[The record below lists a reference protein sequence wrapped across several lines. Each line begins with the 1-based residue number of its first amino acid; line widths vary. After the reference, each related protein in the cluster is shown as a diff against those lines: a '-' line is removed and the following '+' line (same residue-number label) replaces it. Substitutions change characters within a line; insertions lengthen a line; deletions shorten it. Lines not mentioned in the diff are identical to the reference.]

1 MPKFDDYWFDEY
13 GGRPPHEDGH
23 HGEPHDYPYDDYPHD
38 HHPHPHPPFD
48 GRRHRPVDMG
58 KVDTTKMHD
67 RYDMFVPHHMPP
79 WGFKFPKLEKAF
91 VPGSTPQE
99 QVAYLLN
106 RVDTMIDYFN
116 HYDDKV
122 WGAYNAVVHSALGN
136 EAYYREITREEGYLA
151 DGSTPYTVIHIPYLD
166 RADRPIF
173 LELGLAYNNTTNN
186 GVKEN
191 VFEASQNRLADKLI
205 PAFNIA
211 DGWEGKAMLKG
222 APIQST
228 YTEGKFTLAVTDN
241 GFLKIYP
248 NTVSYDQLNRDRIR
262 NAMGVQGV
270 LINNGAKTPEQYATN
285 GGELLARVGIG
296 MNYETKERLIVIVN
310 GNPTPPNDAS
320 VTGATADMFA
330 DIFARYNCTVAVET
344 ANNGSAVGMD
354 KGQMIYM
361 PDTATTGVIPTVPS
375 INCYWYITKRRHYHN
390 QYVKDVADLIQ
401 KVGQNKWRCEIALQ
415 SCDFLKGRV
424 NDLQRDLDAEVQ
436 ARQDADEQL
445 QNNIDAE
452 AEARRL
458 ADEQLQDNIDA
469 EAETR
474 RLADVQ
480 LQDNIDAE
488 TNARVAGDNALDE
501 RITNEVSILNTRID
515 TVVEDFNNAIA
526 TERQARIDGDTAL
539 GTRIDNEVATINA
552 RIDTEVA
559 TLNALID
566 AEEQARIAGDTA
578 LQNSLTQLR
587 EDYTAFLATY
597 ASDLAETRRIT
608 TALRNDITTIQG
620 QIAELQS
627 NMSAVNA
634 SITAILATINSVEQ
648 SFENIKTA
656 FTGIQNE
663 WHDYKEDIDVEIA
676 QLTQDIGDLN
686 SQTHDTVADMKSDTN
701 LKTGMYVRTGGY
713 YAVNDGGGALYR
725 INNTVPNSYYESLQ
739 NGLYAQLV
747 NDSVVSV
754 KQFGATGD
762 GVTDDTAKI
771 QAAVDN
777 AKNIFF
783 PAGEYIITNCVFVGS
798 DTTLWGTGKES
809 KIINTVVT
817 GYTKNCIMTGVF
829 DVGTGDT
836 SYLNIQTYVGTVA
849 SDRHGL
855 TMSDTSDFSVGDLI
869 YICKDETYTTKNPP
883 NSWVAKVTDV
893 MANTSI
899 TIDSYIDND
908 ELIDVNCL
916 VRNLKHL
923 SESRYYNNNIKHS
936 AYISENVCIHDLSII
951 QREDSGSGMYTLS
964 IGTYRGYFY
973 NLWTKGNTAIGSNFS
988 VYCVYESI
996 HSMFDGSFAD
1006 IPEVNQYAVIRNC
1019 DGYRYGSRLITLGIS
1034 LLQGYKCLIEGCHFD
1049 FGNDGRVGVLSHIKP
1064 TIRNN
1069 TFLNLYT
1076 TSGIMH
1082 LSNFGQSIFKN
1093 NVVSSKVGSNYLAI
1107 AGSGNVIT
1115 GNYLDNPNCPRW
1127 YNFATL
1133 DLSTNKIKDNETTNQ
1148 TLSDTYFNLLP
1159 QSGIATNVDNVT
1171 MNTRNVAVGNTYDVF
1186 SNVVGVDHVGYPAI
1200 WKFRF
1205 AISAKTNFNLIVTL
1219 TSGTTRT
1226 IAITD
1231 TDLIEMIFARNT
1243 NYWLLIKDGS
1253 VAQRFTQNEAVD
1265 VSKISVEN
1273 TSDAEFAV
1281 VYSQIET
1288 VKV

>member
-13 GGRPPHEDGH
+13 DGRPPHEGEH
-23 HGEPHDYPYDDYPHD
+23 HGGPHDHPYHDYPHD
-38 HHPHPHPPFD
+38 HYPHPPFD

-67 RYDMFVPHHMPP
+67 RYDMFVPYHMPP

-151 DGSTPYTVIHIPYLD
+151 DGSTSYTVIHIPYLD

-222 APIQST
+222 APIQSAYNNT
-228 YTEGKFTLAVTDN
+228 SLRSDTITEGKFTLAVTEN

-248 NTVSYDQLNRDRIR
+248 NSVSYDQLNRDRIR

-270 LINNGAKTPEQYATN
+270 LINNGAKTPEQYAAN

-320 VTGATADMFA
+320 VTGATADMLA

-344 ANNGSAVGMD
+344 ANNGSAVAMD

-375 INCYWYITKRRHYHN
+375 LNCYWYITKRRHYHN

-436 ARQDADEQL
+436 ARIDADEQL
-445 QNNIDAE
+445 QANIDAE
-452 AEARRL
+452 EQARIA

-469 EAETR
+469 EAEAR
-474 RLADVQ
+474 RLADIQ

-515 TVVEDFNNAIA
+515 TVVNELNTAIA
-526 TERQARIDGDTAL
+526 TERQARIDGDNDL
-539 GTRIDNEVATINA
+539 SA

-559 TLNALID
+559 TLNALIE

-587 EDYTAFLATY
+587 EDYTAFLTTY
-597 ASDLAETRRIT
+597 ANDLAETRRLT
-608 TALRNDITTIQG
+608 TALRSDITTIQG

-634 SITAILATINSVEQ
+634 SITAILATINSIEQ

-663 WHDYKEDIDVEIA
+663 WHDYKDTIDAEIA
-676 QLTQDIGDLN
+676 QLEQIIAESGMLIVHLTEDGNTFSTDTSCATIIEAIQDNRPVICVDSNYNVYQLDGYTAFSELGSSVRFGGVVGTGPSTMAIRKIVISQNDEVIVRDTDLN
-686 SQTHDTVADMKSDTN
+686 QGSDCQCTLTESVDYYFDPVNGDDTN
-701 LKTGMYVRTGGY
+701 DGSLSAPFKTINHFNEIAKRNTNKGAYALHLQPGDYNETVELSGIDSTIYITVLGNSTSFANFTNGVVIDNCSHVIFPTGG
-713 YAVNDGGGALYR
+713 VN
-725 INNTVPNSYYESLQ
+725 
-739 NGLYAQLV
+739 
-747 NDSVVSV
+747 
-754 KQFGATGD
+754 
-762 GVTDDTAKI
+762 
-771 QAAVDN
+771 
-777 AKNIFF
+777 
-783 PAGEYIITNCVFVGS
+783 FVGS
-798 DTTLWGTGKES
+798 EIATSQLVIHNSHVDFES
-809 KIINTVVT
+809 SDLLCTAPYHIELYNA
-817 GYTKNCIMTGVF
+817 GLM
-829 DVGTGDT
+829 
-836 SYLNIQTYVGTVA
+836 
-849 SDRHGL
+849 SDRLYQFGVSGITLH
-855 TMSDTSDFSVGDLI
+855 SYHSDFWTQS
-869 YICKDETYTTKNPP
+869 YERETEP
-883 NSWVAKVTDV
+883 
-893 MANTSI
+893 
-899 TIDSYIDND
+899 
-908 ELIDVNCL
+908 
-916 VRNLKHL
+916 
-923 SESRYYNNNIKHS
+923 
-936 AYISENVCIHDLSII
+936 
-951 QREDSGSGMYTLS
+951 
-964 IGTYRGYFY
+964 
-973 NLWTKGNTAIGSNFS
+973 
-988 VYCVYESI
+988 
-996 HSMFDGSFAD
+996 
-1006 IPEVNQYAVIRNC
+1006 
-1019 DGYRYGSRLITLGIS
+1019 
-1034 LLQGYKCLIEGCHFD
+1034 
-1049 FGNDGRVGVLSHIKP
+1049 
-1064 TIRNN
+1064 
-1069 TFLNLYT
+1069 T
-1076 TSGIMH
+1076 TSTSFTIELEKWSNCYIGNNDQ
-1082 LSNFGQSIFKN
+1082 LSADYIKLGYCDA
-1093 NVVSSKVGSNYLAI
+1093 SSQLIPPS
-1107 AGSGNVIT
+1107 
-1115 GNYLDNPNCPRW
+1115 
-1127 YNFATL
+1127 
-1133 DLSTNKIKDNETTNQ
+1133 LS
-1148 TLSDTYFNLLP
+1148 
-1159 QSGIATNVDNVT
+1159 
-1171 MNTRNVAVGNTYDVF
+1171 
-1186 SNVVGVDHVGYPAI
+1186 
-1200 WKFRF
+1200 
-1205 AISAKTNFNLIVTL
+1205 
-1219 TSGTTRT
+1219 
-1226 IAITD
+1226 
-1231 TDLIEMIFARNT
+1231 
-1243 NYWLLIKDGS
+1243 
-1253 VAQRFTQNEAVD
+1253 
-1265 VSKISVEN
+1265 
-1273 TSDAEFAV
+1273 
-1281 VYSQIET
+1281 
-1288 VKV
+1288 

>member
-1 MPKFDDYWFDEY
+1 MPKFDDYWFDDY
-13 GGRPPHEDGH
+13 DGRPPHEGEH
-23 HGEPHDYPYDDYPHD
+23 HGEPHDHPYDDYPY
-38 HHPHPHPPFD
+38 HHHPHPPFD

-58 KVDTTKMHD
+58 KVDTTKMHN
-67 RYDMFVPHHMPP
+67 RYDMFVPYHMPP

-166 RADRPIF
+166 RAERPIF

-191 VFEASQNRLADKLI
+191 VFEASQNRVADKLI

-320 VTGATADMFA
+320 VTGATADMLA

-344 ANNGSAVGMD
+344 ANNGSAVAMD

-436 ARQDADEQL
+436 TRKDANEQL
-445 QNNIDAE
+445 QN
-452 AEARRL
+452 
-458 ADEQLQDNIDA
+458 NIDA

-474 RLADVQ
+474 RLADAQ

-501 RITNEVSILNTRID
+501 RITNEVSIINTRID
-515 TVVEDFNNAIA
+515 TVVGDFNNAIA

-539 GTRIDNEVATINA
+539 GTRIDNEVVTINA

-578 LQNSLTQLR
+578 LENSLTQLR
-587 EDYTAFLATY
+587 EDYTAFLTTY
-597 ASDLAETRRIT
+597 ANDLAETRRIT
-608 TALRNDITTIQG
+608 TALRSDITTIQG

-627 NMSAVNA
+627 NLSAVNT
-634 SITAILATINSVEQ
+634 SITAILATINTIEQ

-656 FTGIQNE
+656 FTEMQE
-663 WHDYKEDIDVEIA
+663 DWHDYKDSVDVEIA
-676 QLTQDIGDLN
+676 QLKQEWADFKTQITNSIQTLLSNYVLKSGDTMTGPLVVDSGSTGSTHIDGNSVTFKRGTNDVTISKNNNDRVISFNDPTIVRNVSNPVSDDDAVNYRLIKSYIRNDTVTFYIDPNNGSDNNDGLTNSTPFKTLAKAVSTAPRCIYSGSVHIYLAEGEYDEVLNLN
-686 SQTHDTVADMKSDTN
+686 SLGNVTLYLAGDVTFNGIYIFNCA
-701 LKTGMYVRTGGY
+701 VRVTSTY
-713 YAVNDGGGALYR
+713 NIV
-725 INNTVPNSYYESLQ
+725 I
-739 NGLYAQLV
+739 
-747 NDSVVSV
+747 NDSSHNDEIISSKFICNKLRITNHAASMHMLAITNSSVVVEESFYADSEYSPFSPFICERSFV
-754 KQFGATGD
+754 YFKNIGTTDLENRIGIRVGATGHLYV
-762 GVTDDTAKI
+762 GSGA
-771 QAAVDN
+771 DN
-777 AKNIFF
+777 LDVHVEDFS
-783 PAGEYIITNCVFVGS
+783 GEYVVR
-798 DTTLWGTGKES
+798 GT
-809 KIINTVVT
+809 
-817 GYTKNCIMTGVF
+817 
-829 DVGTGDT
+829 
-836 SYLNIQTYVGTVA
+836 
-849 SDRHGL
+849 
-855 TMSDTSDFSVGDLI
+855 
-869 YICKDETYTTKNPP
+869 
-883 NSWVAKVTDV
+883 
-893 MANTSI
+893 
-899 TIDSYIDND
+899 
-908 ELIDVNCL
+908 
-916 VRNLKHL
+916 
-923 SESRYYNNNIKHS
+923 
-936 AYISENVCIHDLSII
+936 
-951 QREDSGSGMYTLS
+951 
-964 IGTYRGYFY
+964 
-973 NLWTKGNTAIGSNFS
+973 
-988 VYCVYESI
+988 
-996 HSMFDGSFAD
+996 
-1006 IPEVNQYAVIRNC
+1006 
-1019 DGYRYGSRLITLGIS
+1019 
-1034 LLQGYKCLIEGCHFD
+1034 
-1049 FGNDGRVGVLSHIKP
+1049 
-1064 TIRNN
+1064 
-1069 TFLNLYT
+1069 
-1076 TSGIMH
+1076 
-1082 LSNFGQSIFKN
+1082 
-1093 NVVSSKVGSNYLAI
+1093 
-1107 AGSGNVIT
+1107 
-1115 GNYLDNPNCPRW
+1115 
-1127 YNFATL
+1127 
-1133 DLSTNKIKDNETTNQ
+1133 
-1148 TLSDTYFNLLP
+1148 
-1159 QSGIATNVDNVT
+1159 
-1171 MNTRNVAVGNTYDVF
+1171 
-1186 SNVVGVDHVGYPAI
+1186 
-1200 WKFRF
+1200 
-1205 AISAKTNFNLIVTL
+1205 
-1219 TSGTTRT
+1219 
-1226 IAITD
+1226 
-1231 TDLIEMIFARNT
+1231 
-1243 NYWLLIKDGS
+1243 
-1253 VAQRFTQNEAVD
+1253 
-1265 VSKISVEN
+1265 
-1273 TSDAEFAV
+1273 
-1281 VYSQIET
+1281 
-1288 VKV
+1288 

>member
-1 MPKFDDYWFDEY
+1 MPNFDDYWFDDY
-13 GGRPPHEDGH
+13 DGRPPHGDGH
-23 HGEPHDYPYDDYPHD
+23 HGEPHDHHYDDYPHD
-38 HHPHPHPPFD
+38 HHHPHPPFD

-539 GTRIDNEVATINA
+539 GTRIDNEVTTIND

-587 EDYTAFLATY
+587 EDYTAFLTTY
-597 ASDLAETRRIT
+597 ANDLTETRRIT
-608 TALRNDITTIQG
+608 TALRSDITTIQG

-634 SITAILATINSVEQ
+634 SITAILATINSIEQ

-663 WHDYKEDIDVEIA
+663 WHDYK
-676 QLTQDIGDLN
+676 
-686 SQTHDTVADMKSDTN
+686 DTVDAEITQLQQDWADFQTQITN
-701 LKTGMYVRTGGY
+701 SIQTLLSNYVLKTGDTMSGNLNMDGNKITNLPAPKYSSSWTSEAVPREFITHPTELSY
-713 YAVNDGGGALYR
+713 YIDFQNGNDNNDGLTPESAFRTIGGLYYSLPLMVRPYFNKRTFSVDVYLISSEPIASFLYFINIPRIHLHTNGITIGRLEFTNCPCAEVSGDVNINCTVSGYQWALRIKNSNVVFNDGVNVIQNADLRHTVVIETSNVIFKGALNPVY
-725 INNTVPNSYYESLQ
+725 
-739 NGLYAQLV
+739 NGTSAELY
-747 NDSVVSV
+747 
-754 KQFGATGD
+754 
-762 GVTDDTAKI
+762 GVI
-771 QAAVDN
+771 CSQMSNV
-777 AKNIFF
+777 
-783 PAGEYIITNCVFVGS
+783 YI
-798 DTTLWGTGKES
+798 TTLGS
-809 KIINTVVT
+809 INMIFKVE
-817 GYTKNCIMTGVF
+817 
-829 DVGTGDT
+829 
-836 SYLNIQTYVGTVA
+836 NISNVYVA
-849 SDRHGL
+849 Q
-855 TMSDTSDFSVGDLI
+855 
-869 YICKDETYTTKNPP
+869 K
-883 NSWVAKVTDV
+883 
-893 MANTSI
+893 
-899 TIDSYIDND
+899 
-908 ELIDVNCL
+908 
-916 VRNLKHL
+916 
-923 SESRYYNNNIKHS
+923 
-936 AYISENVCIHDLSII
+936 
-951 QREDSGSGMYTLS
+951 
-964 IGTYRGYFY
+964 
-973 NLWTKGNTAIGSNFS
+973 SNEF
-988 VYCVYESI
+988 
-996 HSMFDGSFAD
+996 
-1006 IPEVNQYAVIRNC
+1006 
-1019 DGYRYGSRLITLGIS
+1019 T
-1034 LLQGYKCLIEGCHFD
+1034 
-1049 FGNDGRVGVLSHIKP
+1049 P
-1064 TIRNN
+1064 TIRDISRLE
-1069 TFLNLYT
+1069 F
-1076 TSGIMH
+1076 
-1082 LSNFGQSIFKN
+1082 
-1093 NVVSSKVGSNYLAI
+1093 
-1107 AGSGNVIT
+1107 
-1115 GNYLDNPNCPRW
+1115 
-1127 YNFATL
+1127 
-1133 DLSTNKIKDNETTNQ
+1133 NE
-1148 TLSDTYFNLLP
+1148 
-1159 QSGIATNVDNVT
+1159 
-1171 MNTRNVAVGNTYDVF
+1171 
-1186 SNVVGVDHVGYPAI
+1186 
-1200 WKFRF
+1200 
-1205 AISAKTNFNLIVTL
+1205 
-1219 TSGTTRT
+1219 
-1226 IAITD
+1226 
-1231 TDLIEMIFARNT
+1231 
-1243 NYWLLIKDGS
+1243 
-1253 VAQRFTQNEAVD
+1253 
-1265 VSKISVEN
+1265 
-1273 TSDAEFAV
+1273 
-1281 VYSQIET
+1281 
-1288 VKV
+1288 

>member
-1 MPKFDDYWFDEY
+1 MPNFDDYWFDDY
-13 GGRPPHEDGH
+13 DGRPPHGDGH
-23 HGEPHDYPYDDYPHD
+23 HGEPHDHHYDDYPHD
-38 HHPHPHPPFD
+38 HHHPHPPFD

-58 KVDTTKMHD
+58 KVDTTKMYD

-320 VTGATADMFA
+320 VTGATADMLA

-344 ANNGSAVGMD
+344 ANNGSAVAMD

-488 TNARVAGDNALDE
+488 TNARIAGDNALDE
-501 RITNEVSILNTRID
+501 RITDEVSILNARID
-515 TVVEDFNNAIA
+515 TVVDDFNNAIA
-526 TERQARIDGDTAL
+526 TERQARIDGDNAL

-608 TALRNDITTIQG
+608 TALRSDISIIQG

-627 NMSAVNA
+627 NLSAVNA
-634 SITAILATINSVEQ
+634 SITAILATINTIEQ

-656 FTGIQNE
+656 FTELQE
-663 WHDYKEDIDVEIA
+663 DWHDYKDSVDAEIA
-676 QLTQDIGDLN
+676 QLKLEWAEYKTQTIAELRAFILQQMDAYVKKIGDTMSGNLIVGSNDGDYKTTIAQGYIDFITQDSPNSFIEIYPFPGGVRLIGRD
-686 SQTHDTVADMKSDTN
+686 SPDDFST
-701 LKTGMYVRTGGY
+701 YPVRIENVEDPVLDY
-713 YAVNDGGGALYR
+713 DAVNKRYADNLVSSPLTTHE
-725 INNTVPNSYYESLQ
+725 IYYIDPT
-739 NGLYAQLV
+739 NG
-747 NDSVVSV
+747 
-754 KQFGATGD
+754 
-762 GVTDDTAKI
+762 DDTQVGDRNHPFRTLAHFNEIAKRSVNGGSYTVYLASGTYNEPIKLDGIPAKI
-771 QAAVDN
+771 ELFNSD
-777 AKNIFF
+777 
-783 PAGEYIITNCVFVGS
+783 GEVSFTGISILNCNCVRILNRVGS
-798 DTTLWGTGKES
+798 SFDWNIINGTVEIDSSYVYFKTLKLTNPVNLVAQYSKVNIRTLKNNGFNFDTTVS
-809 KIINTVVT
+809 
-817 GYTKNCIMTGVF
+817 
-829 DVGTGDT
+829 
-836 SYLNIQTYVGTVA
+836 S
-849 SDRHGL
+849 
-855 TMSDTSDFSVGDLI
+855 
-869 YICKDETYTTKNPP
+869 
-883 NSWVAKVTDV
+883 
-893 MANTSI
+893 
-899 TIDSYIDND
+899 
-908 ELIDVNCL
+908 
-916 VRNLKHL
+916 
-923 SESRYYNNNIKHS
+923 
-936 AYISENVCIHDLSII
+936 
-951 QREDSGSGMYTLS
+951 
-964 IGTYRGYFY
+964 
-973 NLWTKGNTAIGSNFS
+973 
-988 VYCVYESI
+988 
-996 HSMFDGSFAD
+996 
-1006 IPEVNQYAVIRNC
+1006 
-1019 DGYRYGSRLITLGIS
+1019 TLGINAPFS
-1034 LLQGYKCLIEGCHFD
+1034 QIFIDRYEVFE
-1049 FGNDGRVGVLSHIKP
+1049 STMETPQHIA
-1064 TIRNN
+1064 
-1069 TFLNLYT
+1069 FLY
-1076 TSGIMH
+1076 
-1082 LSNFGQSIFKN
+1082 
-1093 NVVSSKVGSNYLAI
+1093 
-1107 AGSGNVIT
+1107 
-1115 GNYLDNPNCPRW
+1115 
-1127 YNFATL
+1127 
-1133 DLSTNKIKDNETTNQ
+1133 
-1148 TLSDTYFNLLP
+1148 
-1159 QSGIATNVDNVT
+1159 
-1171 MNTRNVAVGNTYDVF
+1171 
-1186 SNVVGVDHVGYPAI
+1186 
-1200 WKFRF
+1200 
-1205 AISAKTNFNLIVTL
+1205 
-1219 TSGTTRT
+1219 
-1226 IAITD
+1226 
-1231 TDLIEMIFARNT
+1231 
-1243 NYWLLIKDGS
+1243 
-1253 VAQRFTQNEAVD
+1253 
-1265 VSKISVEN
+1265 
-1273 TSDAEFAV
+1273 EFAEL
-1281 VYSQIET
+1281 YIGQGEPENFFASTTDKTGKYIRRT
-1288 VKV
+1288 

>member
-1 MPKFDDYWFDEY
+1 MPKFDDYWFDEHD
-13 GGRPPHEDGH
+13 GRPPYEGGH
-23 HGEPHDYPYDDYPHD
+23 HGEPHEHPYDDYPHD
-38 HHPHPHPPFD
+38 HHPYPPFD

-67 RYDMFVPHHMPP
+67 RYDMFVPPHMPP

-191 VFEASQNRLADKLI
+191 VFEASQNRVADKLI

-320 VTGATADMFA
+320 VTGATADMLA
-330 DIFARYNCTVAVET
+330 DIFAKYNCTIAVET
-344 ANNGSAVGMD
+344 ANNGSAVAMD

-424 NDLQRDLDAEVQ
+424 NDLQRDLDAEVR

-474 RLADVQ
+474 RLADAQLQSNIDAEANARRAADEQLQDNIDDEAETRRLADAQ

-488 TNARVAGDNALDE
+488 ANARVAGDNALDE
-501 RITNEVSILNTRID
+501 RITNEVSILNTRIN
-515 TVVEDFNNAIA
+515 TVVEEFNNAIA
-526 TERQARIDGDTAL
+526 TERQARIDGDDAL
-539 GTRIDNEVATINA
+539 GTRIDSEVAAINARIDSEVVTINT

-559 TLNALID
+559 TLNTLID

-587 EDYTAFLATY
+587 EDYTAFLTTY
-597 ASDLAETRRIT
+597 ANDLAETRRIT
-608 TALRNDITTIQG
+608 TTLRSDITTIQG

-627 NMSAVNA
+627 NLSAVNA
-634 SITAILATINSVEQ
+634 SITAILATINTIEQ

-656 FTGIQNE
+656 FTGLQE
-663 WHDYKEDIDVEIA
+663 DWHDYKDSVDSEIAQFKTEMQEDWGDYKDTVDAEIA
-676 QLTQDIGDLN
+676 QLKQEWAEYKTATIAELKEFILEQIGDGDFVKKDGDTMTGSLEMVYGSKLKVSYDEQNTTIGPSYITFTTPSTN
-686 SQTHDTVADMKSDTN
+686 SFIEIDSEQGCLKLIGMDSPDDSSDYPIRIENVADPQRDNDAVNKLYVDPLRGDVEYYIDPVNGDDTN
-701 LKTGMYVRTGGY
+701 DGSSEAPFNTLRHFNDIAKRTVDTGSYTVHLAGGTYVESIILGGIPATVTLEIEN
-713 YAVNDGGGALYR
+713 AVNFDAIDIY
-725 INNTVPNSYYESLQ
+725 
-739 NGLYAQLV
+739 
-747 NDSVVSV
+747 
-754 KQFGATGD
+754 
-762 GVTDDTAKI
+762 
-771 QAAVDN
+771 
-777 AKNIFF
+777 
-783 PAGEYIITNCVFVGS
+783 NC
-798 DTTLWGTGKES
+798 
-809 KIINTVVT
+809 
-817 GYTKNCIMTGVF
+817 
-829 DVGTGDT
+829 
-836 SYLNIQTYVGTVA
+836 
-849 SDRHGL
+849 
-855 TMSDTSDFSVGDLI
+855 
-869 YICKDETYTTKNPP
+869 
-883 NSWVAKVTDV
+883 
-893 MANTSI
+893 
-899 TIDSYIDND
+899 
-908 ELIDVNCL
+908 
-916 VRNLKHL
+916 
-923 SESRYYNNNIKHS
+923 
-936 AYISENVCIHDLSII
+936 
-951 QREDSGSGMYTLS
+951 
-964 IGTYRGYFY
+964 
-973 NLWTKGNTAIGSNFS
+973 
-988 VYCVYESI
+988 
-996 HSMFDGSFAD
+996 
-1006 IPEVNQYAVIRNC
+1006 
-1019 DGYRYGSRLITLGIS
+1019 
-1034 LLQGYKCLIEGCHFD
+1034 
-1049 FGNDGRVGVLSHIKP
+1049 
-1064 TIRNN
+1064 
-1069 TFLNLYT
+1069 
-1076 TSGIMH
+1076 
-1082 LSNFGQSIFKN
+1082 N
-1093 NVVSSKVGSNYLAI
+1093 NVVIHGDADSLVFTAHSPDISAACKIVNSNVHIDNMKDENELIFAFTNSNVYIGTWKSSILDIHERFSNAFIETYVYSESGTASSRHGIALENYSQAI
-1107 AGSGNVIT
+1107 IENGA
-1115 GNYLDNPNCPRW
+1115 P
-1127 YNFATL
+1127 A
-1133 DLSTNKIKDNETTNQ
+1133 DLS
-1148 TLSDTYFNLLP
+1148 
-1159 QSGIATNVDNVT
+1159 VT
-1171 MNTRNVAVGNTYDVF
+1171 
-1186 SNVVGVDHVGYPAI
+1186 I
-1200 WKFRF
+1200 
-1205 AISAKTNFNLIVTL
+1205 
-1219 TSGTTRT
+1219 
-1226 IAITD
+1226 
-1231 TDLIEMIFARNT
+1231 
-1243 NYWLLIKDGS
+1243 
-1253 VAQRFTQNEAVD
+1253 
-1265 VSKISVEN
+1265 
-1273 TSDAEFAV
+1273 SDATCK
-1281 VYSQIET
+1281 YIQSS
-1288 VKV
+1288 

>member
-1 MPKFDDYWFDEY
+1 MPKFDEYWFDEY
-13 GGRPPHEDGH
+13 DGRPPHEDGH
-23 HGEPHDYPYDDYPHD
+23 HDEPHTHPYEDYPHD
-38 HHPHPHPPFD
+38 HHPHPPFD
-48 GRRHRPVDMG
+48 GRRHRPVDIG

-191 VFEASQNRLADKLI
+191 VFEASQNRIADKLI

-211 DGWEGKAMLKG
+211 DGWDGKAMLKG

-228 YTEGKFTLAVTDN
+228 FTEGKFTLAITDN

-248 NTVSYDQLNRDRIR
+248 NTVSYEQLNRDRIR

-270 LINNGAKTPEQYATN
+270 LINNSAKTPEQYSAN

-296 MNYETKERLIVIVN
+296 MNYETKERLIVIIN

-320 VTGATADMFA
+320 VTGATADMMA

-344 ANNGSAVGMD
+344 ANNGSAVAMD

-401 KVGQNKWRCEIALQ
+401 KIGQNKWRCEIALQ

-445 QNNIDAE
+445 QNDIDAE
-452 AEARRL
+452 AEA
-458 ADEQLQDNIDA
+458 
-469 EAETR
+469 R

-515 TVVEDFNNAIA
+515 NVVAELNSAIA

-539 GTRIDNEVATINA
+539 GS

-587 EDYTAFLATY
+587 EDYTAFLTTY
-597 ASDLAETRRIT
+597 ANDLAETRRIT
-608 TALRNDITTIQG
+608 TTLRSDITTIQG

-634 SITAILATINSVEQ
+634 SITAILATINSIEQ

-656 FTGIQNE
+656 FTGIQTE
-663 WHDYKEDIDVEIA
+663 WHDYKDTVDAEIA
-676 QLTQDIGDLN
+676 QLQQEWAEFRQSILQLISPLTTPELYYIDPINGDDTQVGDRLHPFKTLAHFNDIAKR
-686 SQTHDTVADMKSDTN
+686 TVKGGTYTVKLAAGTYNEPIKLDGVPATITIQNEDGVASFTGIAISNCNRVNLYGYIDVHIIGGTINIDESNVYIDALKLTDPKYFRANFSDVYIGTFKNTGFFNATGIQGFHERFAHIFITEYQALQSTITSAIHFALLERFSELYIGTGVPADF
-701 LKTGMYVRTGGY
+701 RTT
-713 YAVNDGGGALYR
+713 VND
-725 INNTVPNSYYESLQ
+725 
-739 NGLYAQLV
+739 
-747 NDSVVSV
+747 
-754 KQFGATGD
+754 
-762 GVTDDTAKI
+762 
-771 QAAVDN
+771 
-777 AKNIFF
+777 
-783 PAGEYIITNCVFVGS
+783 
-798 DTTLWGTGKES
+798 
-809 KIINTVVT
+809 
-817 GYTKNCIMTGVF
+817 
-829 DVGTGDT
+829 
-836 SYLNIQTYVGTVA
+836 
-849 SDRHGL
+849 
-855 TMSDTSDFSVGDLI
+855 
-869 YICKDETYTTKNPP
+869 
-883 NSWVAKVTDV
+883 
-893 MANTSI
+893 
-899 TIDSYIDND
+899 
-908 ELIDVNCL
+908 
-916 VRNLKHL
+916 
-923 SESRYYNNNIKHS
+923 
-936 AYISENVCIHDLSII
+936 
-951 QREDSGSGMYTLS
+951 
-964 IGTYRGYFY
+964 
-973 NLWTKGNTAIGSNFS
+973 
-988 VYCVYESI
+988 
-996 HSMFDGSFAD
+996 
-1006 IPEVNQYAVIRNC
+1006 
-1019 DGYRYGSRLITLGIS
+1019 
-1034 LLQGYKCLIEGCHFD
+1034 
-1049 FGNDGRVGVLSHIKP
+1049 
-1064 TIRNN
+1064 
-1069 TFLNLYT
+1069 T
-1076 TSGIMH
+1076 TSH
-1082 LSNFGQSIFKN
+1082 FT
-1093 NVVSSKVGSNYLAI
+1093 
-1107 AGSGNVIT
+1107 T
-1115 GNYLDNPNCPRW
+1115 GN
-1127 YNFATL
+1127 
-1133 DLSTNKIKDNETTNQ
+1133 
-1148 TLSDTYFNLLP
+1148 
-1159 QSGIATNVDNVT
+1159 
-1171 MNTRNVAVGNTYDVF
+1171 
-1186 SNVVGVDHVGYPAI
+1186 
-1200 WKFRF
+1200 
-1205 AISAKTNFNLIVTL
+1205 
-1219 TSGTTRT
+1219 
-1226 IAITD
+1226 
-1231 TDLIEMIFARNT
+1231 
-1243 NYWLLIKDGS
+1243 
-1253 VAQRFTQNEAVD
+1253 
-1265 VSKISVEN
+1265 
-1273 TSDAEFAV
+1273 
-1281 VYSQIET
+1281 
-1288 VKV
+1288 

>member
-13 GGRPPHEDGH
+13 
-23 HGEPHDYPYDDYPHD
+23 DDYPHHH
-38 HHPHPHPPFD
+38 HHPHPPFDCPHDHYPHPPFD
-48 GRRHRPVDMG
+48 GRRHCPVDMG
-58 KVDTTKMHD
+58 KVDTTKMHN
-67 RYDMFVPHHMPP
+67 RYDMFVPYHMPP

-91 VPGSTPQE
+91 VPGCTPQE

-122 WGAYNAVVHSALGN
+122 WGAYNAIVHSALGN

-166 RADRPIF
+166 RAERPIF

-191 VFEASQNRLADKLI
+191 VFEASQNRVADKLI

-211 DGWEGKAMLKG
+211 DRWEGKAMLKG

-320 VTGATADMFA
+320 VTGATADMLA
-330 DIFARYNCTVAVET
+330 DIFAKYNCTVAVET

-436 ARQDADEQL
+436 AREDADKQLQNNIDAEAEARKLADKQL

-458 ADEQLQDNIDA
+458 ADA
-469 EAETR
+469 K
-474 RLADVQ
+474 

-501 RITNEVSILNTRID
+501 RITNEVSTLNARID
-515 TVVEDFNNAIA
+515 TVIEDFNKAIA
-526 TERQARIDGDTAL
+526 TERQARIDGDTTL

-587 EDYTAFLATY
+587 EDYTAFLTTY
-597 ASDLAETRRIT
+597 ANDLAETRRLT
-608 TALRNDITTIQG
+608 TALRSDITTIQG

-634 SITAILATINSVEQ
+634 SITAILATINSIEQ

-663 WHDYKEDIDVEIA
+663 WHDYKDTIDAEIA
-676 QLTQDIGDLN
+676 QLKQEW
-686 SQTHDTVADMKSDTN
+686 AEY
-701 LKTGMYVRTGGY
+701 KTATIAELRAFILQQMDAYVSPLTINKDY
-713 YAVNDGGGALYR
+713 YIDPVDGNDDNDGGSNTPFKTLAHFNDIAKR
-725 INNTVPNSYYESLQ
+725 TTNNGSYTVH
-739 NGLYAQLV
+739 LV
-747 NDSVVSV
+747 D
-754 KQFGATGD
+754 GD
-762 GVTDDTAKI
+762 Y
-771 QAAVDN
+771 N
-777 AKNIFF
+777 
-783 PAGEYIITNCVFVGS
+783 E
-798 DTTLWGTGKES
+798 
-809 KIINTVVT
+809 
-817 GYTKNCIMTGVF
+817 
-829 DVGTGDT
+829 
-836 SYLNIQTYVGTVA
+836 
-849 SDRHGL
+849 
-855 TMSDTSDFSVGDLI
+855 DF
-869 YICKDETYTTKNPP
+869 
-883 NSWVAKVTDV
+883 
-893 MANTSI
+893 
-899 TIDSYIDND
+899 
-908 ELIDVNCL
+908 
-916 VRNLKHL
+916 NL
-923 SESRYYNNNIKHS
+923 
-936 AYISENVCIHDLSII
+936 
-951 QREDSGSGMYTLS
+951 
-964 IGTYRGYFY
+964 
-973 NLWTKGNTAIGSNFS
+973 
-988 VYCVYESI
+988 
-996 HSMFDGSFAD
+996 
-1006 IPEVNQYAVIRNC
+1006 
-1019 DGYRYGSRLITLGIS
+1019 
-1034 LLQGYKCLIEGCHFD
+1034 
-1049 FGNDGRVGVLSHIKP
+1049 
-1064 TIRNN
+1064 
-1069 TFLNLYT
+1069 
-1076 TSGIMH
+1076 SGI
-1082 LSNFGQSIFKN
+1082 
-1093 NVVSSKVGSNYLAI
+1093 
-1107 AGSGNVIT
+1107 
-1115 GNYLDNPNCPRW
+1115 D
-1127 YNFATL
+1127 
-1133 DLSTNKIKDNETTNQ
+1133 
-1148 TLSDTYFNLLP
+1148 
-1159 QSGIATNVDNVT
+1159 
-1171 MNTRNVAVGNTYDVF
+1171 
-1186 SNVVGVDHVGYPAI
+1186 
-1200 WKFRF
+1200 
-1205 AISAKTNFNLIVTL
+1205 
-1219 TSGTTRT
+1219 
-1226 IAITD
+1226 
-1231 TDLIEMIFARNT
+1231 
-1243 NYWLLIKDGS
+1243 
-1253 VAQRFTQNEAVD
+1253 
-1265 VSKISVEN
+1265 SKISVIVGDSDSADATARFSGGLKITNCASVEIIRGGVSDNAAISLTPLSESVVANKEIRIENSFVSIDHIRNNGCNTITVINSKVSFNLFEN
-1273 TSDAEFAV
+1273 TINEHLDATFRHSNVWIESYDRLDDPNNILNVYLKEFSNCFIGNRGAMKKFIIV
-1281 VYSQIET
+1281 PTYDGSCAIYPYL
-1288 VKV
+1288 

>member
-13 GGRPPHEDGH
+13 DGRPPYEDGH
-23 HGEPHDYPYDDYPHD
+23 RGEPHDHPYDDYPH
-38 HHPHPHPPFD
+38 HHHPHPPFD

-67 RYDMFVPHHMPP
+67 RYDMFVPYHMPP

-166 RADRPIF
+166 RAERPIF

-191 VFEASQNRLADKLI
+191 VFEASQNRVADKLI
-205 PAFNIA
+205 PAFNIT

-320 VTGATADMFA
+320 VTGATADMLA
-330 DIFARYNCTVAVET
+330 DIFAKYNCTVAVET

-436 ARQDADEQL
+436 ARKDADEQL

-452 AEARRL
+452 AEA
-458 ADEQLQDNIDA
+458 
-469 EAETR
+469 R

-501 RITNEVSILNTRID
+501 RITNEVSTLNARID
-515 TVVEDFNNAIA
+515 TVIEDFNNAIA

-539 GTRIDNEVATINA
+539 GTRIDNEVATINT

-587 EDYTAFLATY
+587 EDYTAFLTTY
-597 ASDLAETRRIT
+597 ANDLADTRRIT
-608 TALRNDITTIQG
+608 TALRSDITTIQG

-634 SITAILATINSVEQ
+634 SITAILATINSIEQ

-663 WHDYKEDIDVEIA
+663 WHDYKDDVDGEIA
-676 QLTQDIGDLN
+676 QLQQDWADFQTQITNSLQTMLADYVLKSGDTMTGPLIVNSDSNGSTVIDGNMVTFKSGINDVIISKNIGVRIISFDDETIVRN
-686 SQTHDTVADMKSDTN
+686 VGDPTADSD
-701 LKTGMYVRTGGY
+701 
-713 YAVNDGGGALYR
+713 AVNYHHIKSYIRNGNVIYYVDPINGNDNNDGTSSAPFKTLRKAVLTAPRYVYTGVIHIYLAEGEYNERLYLD
-725 INNTVPNSYYESLQ
+725 SLGQ
-739 NGLYAQLV
+739 VVLHLQGNVTFNGIYVSDCNVQV
-747 NDSVVSV
+747 MGTYNIVINDSSNNDEILRSRF
-754 KQFGATGD
+754 KCH
-762 GVTDDTAKI
+762 
-771 QAAVDN
+771 N
-777 AKNIFF
+777 LR
-783 PAGEYIITNCVFVGS
+783 ITNH
-798 DTTLWGTGKES
+798 S
-809 KIINTVVT
+809 K
-817 GYTKNCIMTGVF
+817 
-829 DVGTGDT
+829 
-836 SYLNIQTYVGTVA
+836 
-849 SDRHGL
+849 
-855 TMSDTSDFSVGDLI
+855 
-869 YICKDETYTTKNPP
+869 
-883 NSWVAKVTDV
+883 
-893 MANTSI
+893 
-899 TIDSYIDND
+899 
-908 ELIDVNCL
+908 
-916 VRNLKHL
+916 
-923 SESRYYNNNIKHS
+923 SR
-936 AYISENVCIHDLSII
+936 EMLSII
-951 QREDSGSGMYTLS
+951 DS
-964 IGTYRGYFY
+964 
-973 NLWTKGNTAIGSNFS
+973 S
-988 VYCVYESI
+988 VVI
-996 HSMFDGSFAD
+996 NGSFYVDSEYVDYFSPA
-1006 IPEVNQYAVIRNC
+1006 
-1019 DGYRYGSRLITLGIS
+1019 
-1034 LLQGYKCLIEGCHFD
+1034 
-1049 FGNDGRVGVLSHIKP
+1049 
-1064 TIRNN
+1064 
-1069 TFLNLYT
+1069 
-1076 TSGIMH
+1076 IMER
-1082 LSNFGQSIFKN
+1082 SFVYIN
-1093 NVVSSKVGSNYLAI
+1093 NV
-1107 AGSGNVIT
+1107 
-1115 GNYLDNPNCPRW
+1115 
-1127 YNFATL
+1127 
-1133 DLSTNKIKDNETTNQ
+1133 ETTDLENGIGIRVDK
-1148 TLSDTYFNLLP
+1148 TGHLYVKNGAANL
-1159 QSGIATNVDNVT
+1159 
-1171 MNTRNVAVGNTYDVF
+1171 DVHVLDF
-1186 SNVVGVDHVGYPAI
+1186 SSEY
-1200 WKFRF
+1200 
-1205 AISAKTNFNLIVTL
+1205 
-1219 TSGTTRT
+1219 
-1226 IAITD
+1226 
-1231 TDLIEMIFARNT
+1231 
-1243 NYWLLIKDGS
+1243 
-1253 VAQRFTQNEAVD
+1253 
-1265 VSKISVEN
+1265 
-1273 TSDAEFAV
+1273 V
-1281 VYSQIET
+1281 VYT
-1288 VKV
+1288 P

>member
-1 MPKFDDYWFDEY
+1 MPKFDDYWFDEHD
-13 GGRPPHEDGH
+13 GRPPHEGGH
-23 HGEPHDYPYDDYPHD
+23 HGEPHDHYPHPPFDYPHD
-38 HHPHPHPPFD
+38 HYPHPPFDCPHDHYPHPPFD

-67 RYDMFVPHHMPP
+67 RYDMFVPPHMPP

-122 WGAYNAVVHSALGN
+122 WGAYNAVVYSALGN

-166 RADRPIF
+166 RAERPIF

-191 VFEASQNRLADKLI
+191 VFEASQNRVADKLI

-211 DGWEGKAMLKG
+211 DRWEGKAMLKG

-320 VTGATADMFA
+320 VTGATADMLA
-330 DIFARYNCTVAVET
+330 DIFAKYNCTVAVET

-436 ARQDADEQL
+436 ARKDADEQL
-445 QNNIDAE
+445 QNNIDAEAEARRLADEQLQNNINAEAEARRLADEQLQNNIDAEAEARRLADEQLQNNINAE

-474 RLADVQ
+474 RLADAK

-501 RITNEVSILNTRID
+501 RITNEVSTLNARID
-515 TVVEDFNNAIA
+515 TVIEDFNNAIA
-526 TERQARIDGDTAL
+526 TERQARIDGDTTL

-552 RIDTEVA
+552 RIDTEVVTINDRIDTEVA

-587 EDYTAFLATY
+587 EDYTAFLTTY
-597 ASDLAETRRIT
+597 ANDLAETRRLT
-608 TALRNDITTIQG
+608 TALRSDITTIQG

-634 SITAILATINSVEQ
+634 SITAILATINSIEQ

-663 WHDYKEDIDVEIA
+663 WHDYKDGIDAEIA
-676 QLTQDIGDLN
+676 QLKQDWTEYKESVMTDVEALVREIIEETGCQCTLTGRVDYYFDPVNGD
-686 SQTHDTVADMKSDTN
+686 DTN
-701 LKTGMYVRTGGY
+701 DGSKSAPFKTINHFNEIAKRDTNNGTYGLHLQPGDYNEKVRLSGIDSTINISVSGSSIDRANFTNGMFIDNCSNVYFI
-713 YAVNDGGGALYR
+713 NDELELEMG
-725 INNTVPNSYYESLQ
+725 
-739 NGLYAQLV
+739 
-747 NDSVVSV
+747 
-754 KQFGATGD
+754 
-762 GVTDDTAKI
+762 TA
-771 QAAVDN
+771 
-777 AKNIFF
+777 
-783 PAGEYIITNCVFVGS
+783 VFVGGEIAIS
-798 DTTLWGTGKES
+798 D
-809 KIINTVVT
+809 
-817 GYTKNCIMTGVF
+817 
-829 DVGTGDT
+829 
-836 SYLNIQTYVGTVA
+836 LNIDNSYVTFNEFNCNA
-849 SDRHGL
+849 HYNIELSNATFITD
-855 TMSDTSDFSVGDLI
+855 DFVHLGN
-869 YICKDETYTTKNPP
+869 E
-883 NSWVAKVTDV
+883 
-893 MANTSI
+893 SI
-899 TIDSYIDND
+899 
-908 ELIDVNCL
+908 ELN
-916 VRNLKHL
+916 
-923 SESRYYNNNIKHS
+923 
-936 AYISENVCIHDLSII
+936 
-951 QREDSGSGMYTLS
+951 
-964 IGTYRGYFY
+964 
-973 NLWTKGNTAIGSNFS
+973 
-988 VYCVYESI
+988 SI
-996 HSMFDGSFAD
+996 HSDIWVNAYSRQESQPTENTRFALNLTKWSNAY
-1006 IPEVNQYAVIRNC
+1006 I
-1019 DGYRYGSRLITLGIS
+1019 GRYDTLGETYI
-1034 LLQGYKCLIEGCHFD
+1034 
-1049 FGNDGRVGVLSHIKP
+1049 
-1064 TIRNN
+1064 
-1069 TFLNLYT
+1069 
-1076 TSGIMH
+1076 
-1082 LSNFGQSIFKN
+1082 
-1093 NVVSSKVGSNYLAI
+1093 
-1107 AGSGNVIT
+1107 NVIT
-1115 GNYLDNPNCPRW
+1115 
-1127 YNFATL
+1127 
-1133 DLSTNKIKDNETTNQ
+1133 
-1148 TLSDTYFNLLP
+1148 
-1159 QSGIATNVDNVT
+1159 
-1171 MNTRNVAVGNTYDVF
+1171 
-1186 SNVVGVDHVGYPAI
+1186 
-1200 WKFRF
+1200 
-1205 AISAKTNFNLIVTL
+1205 
-1219 TSGTTRT
+1219 
-1226 IAITD
+1226 
-1231 TDLIEMIFARNT
+1231 
-1243 NYWLLIKDGS
+1243 
-1253 VAQRFTQNEAVD
+1253 D
-1265 VSKISVEN
+1265 VSSNILPHPLS
-1273 TSDAEFAV
+1273 
-1281 VYSQIET
+1281 
-1288 VKV
+1288 

>member
-13 GGRPPHEDGH
+13 DGRPPHEHGH
-23 HGEPHDYPYDDYPHD
+23 YGEPHNHPYDDYPH
-38 HHPHPHPPFD
+38 HHHPHPPFD
-48 GRRHRPVDMG
+48 GRRHCPVDMG
-58 KVDTTKMHD
+58 KVDTTKMHN
-67 RYDMFVPHHMPP
+67 RYDMFVPYHMPP

-136 EAYYREITREEGYLA
+136 EAYYREITKEEGYLA

-166 RADRPIF
+166 RAERPIF

-191 VFEASQNRLADKLI
+191 VFEASQNRVADKLI

-270 LINNGAKTPEQYATN
+270 LINNGTKTPEQYATN

-320 VTGATADMFA
+320 VTGATADMLA
-330 DIFARYNCTVAVET
+330 DIFAKYNCTVAVET

-424 NDLQRDLDAEVQ
+424 NDLQRDLDAEVR

-452 AEARRL
+452 AETRRL

-501 RITNEVSILNTRID
+501 RITNEVSIINTRID

-578 LQNSLTQLR
+578 LENSLTQLR
-587 EDYTAFLATY
+587 EDYTAFLTTY
-597 ASDLAETRRIT
+597 ANDLAETRRIT
-608 TALRNDITTIQG
+608 TALRSDITTIQG

-627 NMSAVNA
+627 NLSAVNT
-634 SITAILATINSVEQ
+634 SITAILATINTIEQ

-656 FTGIQNE
+656 FTELQE
-663 WHDYKEDIDVEIA
+663 DWHDYKDGVDAEIA
-676 QLTQDIGDLN
+676 QLKQEWAEYKTATIAELRAFILEQMDAYVKKIGDTMTGDL
-686 SQTHDTVADMKSDTN
+686 VLTN
-701 LKTGMYVRTGGY
+701 TYDAYNTIIGGGY
-713 YAVNDGGGALYR
+713 LNFITKETPSKAIHVYPLNGALYLHA
-725 INNTVPNSYYESLQ
+725 TDESLDPNQ
-739 NGLYAQLV
+739 MYPVKIENVQDPESEFDATNKKYVDNLASPLTTAYTRYFIDPSNG
-747 NDSVVSV
+747 
-754 KQFGATGD
+754 
-762 GVTDDTAKI
+762 DDT
-771 QAAVDN
+771 Q
-777 AKNIFF
+777 
-783 PAGEYIITNCVFVGS
+783 
-798 DTTLWGTGKES
+798 
-809 KIINTVVT
+809 
-817 GYTKNCIMTGVF
+817 
-829 DVGTGDT
+829 
-836 SYLNIQTYVGTVA
+836 
-849 SDRHGL
+849 
-855 TMSDTSDFSVGDLI
+855 
-869 YICKDETYTTKNPP
+869 
-883 NSWVAKVTDV
+883 
-893 MANTSI
+893 
-899 TIDSYIDND
+899 
-908 ELIDVNCL
+908 
-916 VRNLKHL
+916 
-923 SESRYYNNNIKHS
+923 
-936 AYISENVCIHDLSII
+936 
-951 QREDSGSGMYTLS
+951 
-964 IGTYRGYFY
+964 
-973 NLWTKGNTAIGSNFS
+973 
-988 VYCVYESI
+988 
-996 HSMFDGSFAD
+996 DGSSNHPFKTIAHFNDIAKRTTNNGSYTVHLAD
-1006 IPEVNQYAVIRNC
+1006 GDYNE
-1019 DGYRYGSRLITLGIS
+1019 
-1034 LLQGYKCLIEGCHFD
+1034 D
-1049 FGNDGRVGVLSHIKP
+1049 F
-1064 TIRNN
+1064 
-1069 TFLNLYT
+1069 NL
-1076 TSGIMH
+1076 SGI
-1082 LSNFGQSIFKN
+1082 
-1093 NVVSSKVGSNYLAI
+1093 
-1107 AGSGNVIT
+1107 
-1115 GNYLDNPNCPRW
+1115 D
-1127 YNFATL
+1127 
-1133 DLSTNKIKDNETTNQ
+1133 
-1148 TLSDTYFNLLP
+1148 
-1159 QSGIATNVDNVT
+1159 
-1171 MNTRNVAVGNTYDVF
+1171 
-1186 SNVVGVDHVGYPAI
+1186 
-1200 WKFRF
+1200 
-1205 AISAKTNFNLIVTL
+1205 
-1219 TSGTTRT
+1219 
-1226 IAITD
+1226 
-1231 TDLIEMIFARNT
+1231 
-1243 NYWLLIKDGS
+1243 
-1253 VAQRFTQNEAVD
+1253 
-1265 VSKISVEN
+1265 SKISVIVGDSDSEN
-1273 TSDAEFAV
+1273 ATARFSGGLKITNCASVEIIRGDVSDNATISLTTASESGVANKEIRIENSFVSIDHIWNNGCNTITVINSKVSFNLFANTINEHLNATFRHSNAWIESYDRLDDPNNILNVYLKEFSDCFIGN
-1281 VYSQIET
+1281 YSEMTAFIIVAT
-1288 VKV
+1288 HDVSCRFRVKSPQ

>member
-13 GGRPPHEDGH
+13 DGRPPHEGE
-23 HGEPHDYPYDDYPHD
+23 HGGPHDYPHD
-38 HHPHPHPPFD
+38 HYPHPPFDYPHHHPHPPFD
-48 GRRHRPVDMG
+48 GRRHCPVDMG
-58 KVDTTKMHD
+58 KVDTTKMHN
-67 RYDMFVPHHMPP
+67 RYDMFVPYHMPP

-91 VPGSTPQE
+91 VPGCTPQE

-166 RADRPIF
+166 RAERPIF

-191 VFEASQNRLADKLI
+191 VFEASQNRVADKLI

-211 DGWEGKAMLKG
+211 DRWEGKAMLKG

-320 VTGATADMFA
+320 VTGATADMLA
-330 DIFARYNCTVAVET
+330 DIFAKYNCTVAVET

-458 ADEQLQDNIDA
+458 ADEQLQNNINAEAEARRLADEQLQDNIDA
-469 EAETR
+469 EAEAR

-501 RITNEVSILNTRID
+501 RITNEVSTLNARID
-515 TVVEDFNNAIA
+515 TVIEDFNNAIA
-526 TERQARIDGDTAL
+526 TERQARIDGDTTL
-539 GTRIDNEVATINA
+539 GTRIDKEVATINA

-587 EDYTAFLATY
+587 EDYTTFLTTY
-597 ASDLAETRRIT
+597 ANDLAETRRLT
-608 TALRNDITTIQG
+608 TALRSDITTIQG

-627 NMSAVNA
+627 NLSAVNA
-634 SITAILATINSVEQ
+634 SITAILATINSIEQ

-656 FTGIQNE
+656 FAGLQEE
-663 WHDYKEDIDVEIA
+663 WHDYKITIMALIDEVRWRTETTE
-676 QLTQDIGDLN
+676 QLLN
-686 SQTHDTVADMKSDTN
+686 ETVTTVYSQQARGNVAHLSYPELIDSDTITVTFDGVDYVCHKTVVPGVGNVYGASFN
-701 LKTGMYVRTGGY
+701 LTEGTIDFSEYPFLIGSSIDSNSNPYSMIYTENPSTH
-713 YAVNDGGGALYR
+713 AV
-725 INNTVPNSYYESLQ
+725 S
-739 NGLYAQLV
+739 
-747 NDSVVSV
+747 VSV
-754 KQFGATGD
+754 KTLTP
-762 GVTDDTAKI
+762 TDDFTEAVLELIGTGGTLSEYVDYYFDPVNGDDTNDGSESAPFKTINHFNEIAKRNTNNGTYRLHLQPGDYNENVRLSGIDSTIDISVLGRSKDLANFTNGMSIDNCSNVHFMKDELNSEMGTA
-771 QAAVDN
+771 
-777 AKNIFF
+777 
-783 PAGEYIITNCVFVGS
+783 VFVGS
-798 DTTLWGTGKES
+798 EGAISTL
-809 KIINTVVT
+809 
-817 GYTKNCIMTGVF
+817 
-829 DVGTGDT
+829 
-836 SYLNIQTYVGTVA
+836 
-849 SDRHGL
+849 
-855 TMSDTSDFSVGDLI
+855 
-869 YICKDETYTTKNPP
+869 
-883 NSWVAKVTDV
+883 
-893 MANTSI
+893 
-899 TIDSYIDND
+899 TIDNSYVSFNEFICNAHYNIDLRNATFITND
-908 ELIDVNCL
+908 FVHRGN
-916 VRNLKHL
+916 
-923 SESRYYNNNIKHS
+923 SSIKL
-936 AYISENVCIHDLSII
+936 Y
-951 QREDSGSGMYTLS
+951 
-964 IGTYRGYFY
+964 
-973 NLWTKGNTAIGSNFS
+973 
-988 VYCVYESI
+988 SI
-996 HSMFDGSFAD
+996 HSDFWAETYERKESQPTESTRFALNLTKWSNAYIGS
-1006 IPEVNQYAVIRNC
+1006 Y
-1019 DGYRYGSRLITLGIS
+1019 STLGETYIT
-1034 LLQGYKCLIEGCHFD
+1034 
-1049 FGNDGRVGVLSHIKP
+1049 V
-1064 TIRNN
+1064 N
-1069 TFLNLYT
+1069 TD
-1076 TSGIMH
+1076 
-1082 LSNFGQSIFKN
+1082 
-1093 NVVSSKVGSNYLAI
+1093 VSSNI
-1107 AGSGNVIT
+1107 
-1115 GNYLDNPNCPRW
+1115 
-1127 YNFATL
+1127 
-1133 DLSTNKIKDNETTNQ
+1133 
-1148 TLSDTYFNLLP
+1148 LP
-1159 QSGIATNVDNVT
+1159 HT
-1171 MNTRNVAVGNTYDVF
+1171 
-1186 SNVVGVDHVGYPAI
+1186 
-1200 WKFRF
+1200 
-1205 AISAKTNFNLIVTL
+1205 
-1219 TSGTTRT
+1219 
-1226 IAITD
+1226 
-1231 TDLIEMIFARNT
+1231 
-1243 NYWLLIKDGS
+1243 
-1253 VAQRFTQNEAVD
+1253 
-1265 VSKISVEN
+1265 VS
-1273 TSDAEFAV
+1273 
-1281 VYSQIET
+1281 
-1288 VKV
+1288 

>member
-1 MPKFDDYWFDEY
+1 MPKFDDYWFDEHD
-13 GGRPPHEDGH
+13 GRPPYEGGH
-23 HGEPHDYPYDDYPHD
+23 HGEPHDHPYDDYPH
-38 HHPHPHPPFD
+38 HHHPHPPFD
-48 GRRHRPVDMG
+48 GRRHCPVDMG
-58 KVDTTKMHD
+58 KVDTTKMHN
-67 RYDMFVPHHMPP
+67 RYDMFVPYHMPP

-91 VPGSTPQE
+91 VPGCTPQE

-166 RADRPIF
+166 RAERPIF

-191 VFEASQNRLADKLI
+191 VFEASQNRVADKLI

-320 VTGATADMFA
+320 VTGATADMLA
-330 DIFARYNCTVAVET
+330 DIFAKYNCTVAVET

-474 RLADVQ
+474 RLADAQ

-501 RITNEVSILNTRID
+501 RITNEVSILNARID

-526 TERQARIDGDTAL
+526 TERQARIDGDTAI

-587 EDYTAFLATY
+587 EDYTAFLTTY
-597 ASDLAETRRIT
+597 ANDLAETRRIT
-608 TALRNDITTIQG
+608 TALRSDITTIQG

-627 NMSAVNA
+627 NLSAVNT
-634 SITAILATINSVEQ
+634 SITAILATINTIEQ

-656 FTGIQNE
+656 FTELQE
-663 WHDYKEDIDVEIA
+663 DWHDYKDSVDAEIA
-676 QLTQDIGDLN
+676 QLKQEWAEYKTATIAELRAFILQQMDAYVKKIGD
-686 SQTHDTVADMKSDTN
+686 
-701 LKTGMYVRTGGY
+701 
-713 YAVNDGGGALYR
+713 
-725 INNTVPNSYYESLQ
+725 
-739 NGLYAQLV
+739 
-747 NDSVVSV
+747 
-754 KQFGATGD
+754 
-762 GVTDDTAKI
+762 
-771 QAAVDN
+771 
-777 AKNIFF
+777 
-783 PAGEYIITNCVFVGS
+783 
-798 DTTLWGTGKES
+798 
-809 KIINTVVT
+809 
-817 GYTKNCIMTGVF
+817 
-829 DVGTGDT
+829 
-836 SYLNIQTYVGTVA
+836 
-849 SDRHGL
+849 
-855 TMSDTSDFSVGDLI
+855 TMSG
-869 YICKDETYTTKNPP
+869 N
-883 NSWVAKVTDV
+883 
-893 MANTSI
+893 
-899 TIDSYIDND
+899 
-908 ELIDVNCL
+908 L
-916 VRNLKHL
+916 V
-923 SESRYYNNNIKHS
+923 
-936 AYISENVCIHDLSII
+936 
-951 QREDSGSGMYTLS
+951 
-964 IGTYRGYFY
+964 
-973 NLWTKGNTAIGSNFS
+973 
-988 VYCVYESI
+988 
-996 HSMFDGSFAD
+996 
-1006 IPEVNQYAVIRNC
+1006 
-1019 DGYRYGSRLITLGIS
+1019 
-1034 LLQGYKCLIEGCHFD
+1034 
-1049 FGNDGRVGVLSHIKP
+1049 
-1064 TIRNN
+1064 
-1069 TFLNLYT
+1069 
-1076 TSGIMH
+1076 
-1082 LSNFGQSIFKN
+1082 
-1093 NVVSSKVGSNYLAI
+1093 VGSNDGDYKTTIAQGYIDFITQDSPNSFIELYPFPGGLRLIGQDNADDVITYPVRIENVADPKLDYDAVNKRYVSPLTFDEDYYIDPVYGNDANDGSSNTPFKTLAHFNDI
-1107 AGSGNVIT
+1107 AKRTVNGGTYTVHLGVGTYNEPIKLDGIPATVTLENENGEVSFTGIDISNCNCVNISGNIDKTINGSVDIDRSNVNFDNLKLSNAVYFKANFSNIGIET
-1115 GNYLDNPNCPRW
+1115 FKTNGFVPDFIHGFYLNYALLYIGNYQIFGTAQDGSQHI
-1127 YNFATL
+1127 ATL
-1133 DLSTNKIKDNETTNQ
+1133 H
-1148 TLSDTYFNLLP
+1148 
-1159 QSGIATNVDNVT
+1159 
-1171 MNTRNVAVGNTYDVF
+1171 RF
-1186 SNVVGVDHVGYPAI
+1186 SQFY
-1200 WKFRF
+1200 
-1205 AISAKTNFNLIVTL
+1205 
-1219 TSGTTRT
+1219 
-1226 IAITD
+1226 IAIGAPASLSVNIIDPTAKY
-1231 TDLIEMIFARNT
+1231 IEN
-1243 NYWLLIKDGS
+1243 
-1253 VAQRFTQNEAVD
+1253 
-1265 VSKISVEN
+1265 
-1273 TSDAEFAV
+1273 
-1281 VYSQIET
+1281 
-1288 VKV
+1288 

>member
-1 MPKFDDYWFDEY
+1 MPNFDDYWFDDY
-13 GGRPPHEDGH
+13 DGRPPHGDGH
-23 HGEPHDYPYDDYPHD
+23 HGEPHDHHYDDYPHD
-38 HHPHPHPPFD
+38 HHHPHPPFD

-320 VTGATADMFA
+320 VTGATADMLA

-608 TALRNDITTIQG
+608 TALRSDISIIQG

-627 NMSAVNA
+627 NLSAVNT
-634 SITAILATINSVEQ
+634 SITAILATINTIEQ

-656 FTGIQNE
+656 FTELQE
-663 WHDYKEDIDVEIA
+663 DWHDYKDSVDAEIA
-676 QLTQDIGDLN
+676 QLKQEWAEYKTATIAELRAFILQQMGD
-686 SQTHDTVADMKSDTN
+686 
-701 LKTGMYVRTGGY
+701 YV
-713 YAVNDGGGALYR
+713 
-725 INNTVPNSYYESLQ
+725 
-739 NGLYAQLV
+739 
-747 NDSVVSV
+747 
-754 KQFGATGD
+754 K
-762 GVTDDTAKI
+762 K
-771 QAAVDN
+771 
-777 AKNIFF
+777 
-783 PAGEYIITNCVFVGS
+783 
-798 DTTLWGTGKES
+798 
-809 KIINTVVT
+809 
-817 GYTKNCIMTGVF
+817 
-829 DVGTGDT
+829 TGDT
-836 SYLNIQTYVGTVA
+836 
-849 SDRHGL
+849 
-855 TMSDTSDFSVGDLI
+855 MSDNLFIDYGTGSEGSFI
-869 YICKDETYTTKNPP
+869 
-883 NSWVAKVTDV
+883 
-893 MANTSI
+893 TSI
-899 TIDSYIDND
+899 GGGYI
-908 ELIDVNCL
+908 
-916 VRNLKHL
+916 
-923 SESRYYNNNIKHS
+923 
-936 AYISENVCIHDLSII
+936 
-951 QREDSGSGMYTLS
+951 
-964 IGTYRGYFY
+964 YFY
-973 NLWTKGNTAIGSNFS
+973 SQGAEDG
-988 VYCVYESI
+988 CVEI
-996 HSMFDGSFAD
+996 NAFPG
-1006 IPEVNQYAVIRNC
+1006 
-1019 DGYRYGSRLITLGIS
+1019 G
-1034 LLQGYKCLIEGCHFD
+1034 
-1049 FGNDGRVGVLSHIKP
+1049 
-1064 TIRNN
+1064 
-1069 TFLNLYT
+1069 LY
-1076 TSGIMH
+1076 
-1082 LSNFGQSIFKN
+1082 LR
-1093 NVVSSKVGSNYLAI
+1093 A
-1107 AGSGNVIT
+1107 
-1115 GNYLDNPNCPRW
+1115 LDNPSESESSPVLIESVADPLSPYDAANKKYVDSIATPPVHTATTYYIDPVNGNDETGYGTQRYPFKTLAHFNDIAKRTVNGGSYMVYLGAGTYNEPIKLDGILASVTLENTDGEVSFTGISISNCNYVNISGNIDKTINGSVDIDRSNV
-1127 YNFATL
+1127 NFDNLKLSNAVYFKANFSNINIETFKTNGFVL
-1133 DLSTNKIKDNETTNQ
+1133 DTVFG
-1148 TLSDTYFNLLP
+1148 FNLRYTQLYIENY
-1159 QSGIATNVDNVT
+1159 QVFGTAQDSGQHFANL
-1171 MNTRNVAVGNTYDVF
+1171 
-1186 SNVVGVDHVGYPAI
+1186 
-1200 WKFRF
+1200 FRF
-1205 AISAKTNFNLIVTL
+1205 SQFYIALGAPASLSVNIIDPTAKY
-1219 TSGTTRT
+1219 
-1226 IAITD
+1226 
-1231 TDLIEMIFARNT
+1231 IEN
-1243 NYWLLIKDGS
+1243 
-1253 VAQRFTQNEAVD
+1253 
-1265 VSKISVEN
+1265 
-1273 TSDAEFAV
+1273 
-1281 VYSQIET
+1281 
-1288 VKV
+1288 

>member
-13 GGRPPHEDGH
+13 DGRPPYEDGH
-23 HGEPHDYPYDDYPHD
+23 RGEPHDHPYDDYPHD
-38 HHPHPHPPFD
+38 HHPHPPFD

-67 RYDMFVPHHMPP
+67 RYDMFVPHRMPP

-166 RADRPIF
+166 RAERPIF

-186 GVKEN
+186 GIKEN
-191 VFEASQNRLADKLI
+191 VFEASQNRVADKLI

-320 VTGATADMFA
+320 VTGATADMLA
-330 DIFARYNCTVAVET
+330 DIFAKYNCTVAVET
-344 ANNGSAVGMD
+344 ANNGSAVAMD

-445 QNNIDAE
+445 QNNIDVE

-458 ADEQLQDNIDA
+458 ADA
-469 EAETR
+469 
-474 RLADVQ
+474 Q

-501 RITNEVSILNTRID
+501 RITNEVSILNARID

-587 EDYTAFLATY
+587 EDYTAFLTTY
-597 ASDLAETRRIT
+597 ANDLVETRRIT
-608 TALRNDITTIQG
+608 TALRSDITTIQG

-627 NMSAVNA
+627 NLSAVNA
-634 SITAILATINSVEQ
+634 SITAILATINTIEQ

-663 WHDYKEDIDVEIA
+663 WHDYKNDVDGEIA
-676 QLTQDIGDLN
+676 QLQQDWADFQTQITNSIKTLLSDYVLKSGDTMTGDLDMSSHYIKNVLEPN
-686 SQTHDTVADMKSDTN
+686 SDGDAVNRQFVVRYTTIQCYLNSDTGN
-701 LKTGMYVRTGGY
+701 DN
-713 YAVNDGGGALYR
+713 NDGLSENTPIKTLRKLYKILPTIIRPGYAETTGVIINFNGAETHSRIWIINLPYKVTLNFDNTKTTGLDIMNCPNVAISGILTVEPPTDNYPYGNLVTVRSSNVNWSGGSLTI
-725 INNTVPNSYYESLQ
+725 INHSTLASPPIEILVEDSILRLGQFYY
-739 NGLYAQLV
+739 G
-747 NDSVVSV
+747 
-754 KQFGATGD
+754 G
-762 GVTDDTAKI
+762 
-771 QAAVDN
+771 
-777 AKNIFF
+777 
-783 PAGEYIITNCVFVGS
+783 
-798 DTTLWGTGKES
+798 DTTH
-809 KIINTVVT
+809 
-817 GYTKNCIMTGVF
+817 
-829 DVGTGDT
+829 
-836 SYLNIQTYVGTVA
+836 YLKMYRA
-849 SDRHGL
+849 KL
-855 TMSDTSDFSVGDLI
+855 
-869 YICKDETYTTKNPP
+869 YI
-883 NSWVAKVTDV
+883 
-893 MANTSI
+893 
-899 TIDSYIDND
+899 
-908 ELIDVNCL
+908 
-916 VRNLKHL
+916 
-923 SESRYYNNNIKHS
+923 
-936 AYISENVCIHDLSII
+936 
-951 QREDSGSGMYTLS
+951 
-964 IGTYRGYFY
+964 Y
-973 NLWTKGNTAIGSNFS
+973 NLHENLNGNNVLLNEMSELYIN
-988 VYCVYESI
+988 I
-996 HSMFDGSFAD
+996 HSSTFTPTAD
-1006 IPEVNQYAVIRNC
+1006 
-1019 DGYRYGSRLITLGIS
+1019 
-1034 LLQGYKCLIEGCHFD
+1034 F
-1049 FGNDGRVGVLSHIKP
+1049 
-1064 TIRNN
+1064 
-1069 TFLNLYT
+1069 
-1076 TSGIMH
+1076 
-1082 LSNFGQSIFKN
+1082 
-1093 NVVSSKVGSNYLAI
+1093 SSKV
-1107 AGSGNVIT
+1107 V
-1115 GNYLDNPNCPRW
+1115 
-1127 YNFATL
+1127 F
-1133 DLSTNKIKDNETTNQ
+1133 NE
-1148 TLSDTYFNLLP
+1148 
-1159 QSGIATNVDNVT
+1159 
-1171 MNTRNVAVGNTYDVF
+1171 
-1186 SNVVGVDHVGYPAI
+1186 
-1200 WKFRF
+1200 
-1205 AISAKTNFNLIVTL
+1205 
-1219 TSGTTRT
+1219 
-1226 IAITD
+1226 
-1231 TDLIEMIFARNT
+1231 
-1243 NYWLLIKDGS
+1243 
-1253 VAQRFTQNEAVD
+1253 
-1265 VSKISVEN
+1265 
-1273 TSDAEFAV
+1273 
-1281 VYSQIET
+1281 
-1288 VKV
+1288 

>member
-13 GGRPPHEDGH
+13 DGRLPHEDGH
-23 HGEPHDYPYDDYPHD
+23 HGEPHDHPYDDYPHH
-38 HHPHPHPPFD
+38 HHPYPPFD

-58 KVDTTKMHD
+58 KVDTTKMHN
-67 RYDMFVPHHMPP
+67 RYDMFVPYHMPP

-166 RADRPIF
+166 RAERPIF

-191 VFEASQNRLADKLI
+191 VFEASQNRVADKLI

-320 VTGATADMFA
+320 VTGATADMLA

-344 ANNGSAVGMD
+344 ANNGSAVAMD

-375 INCYWYITKRRHYHN
+375 LNCYWYITKRRHYHN

-436 ARQDADEQL
+436 ARKDADEQL

-501 RITNEVSILNTRID
+501 RITNEVSILNARID

-559 TLNALID
+559 ALNALID

-587 EDYTAFLATY
+587 EDYTAFLTTY
-597 ASDLAETRRIT
+597 ANDLAETRRIT
-608 TALRNDITTIQG
+608 TALRSDITTIQG

-634 SITAILATINSVEQ
+634 SITAILATINSIEQ

-656 FTGIQNE
+656 FTGIQND
-663 WHDYKEDIDVEIA
+663 WHDYKDTIDAKIA
-676 QLTQDIGDLN
+676 QLEQIIAESGVLIVHLTEDGDTFN
-686 SQTHDTVADMKSDTN
+686 TDTGCITIIRAIQNNRPVICVDN
-701 LKTGMYVRTGGY
+701 
-713 YAVNDGGGALYR
+713 
-725 INNTVPNSYYESLQ
+725 INNVYQLEGYRALSEAGSTVR
-739 NGLYAQLV
+739 
-747 NDSVVSV
+747 
-754 KQFGATGD
+754 FGGIISTGPSTLAIRKITIRQD
-762 GVTDDTAKI
+762 GEVIVRDTALHGS
-771 QAAVDN
+771 AV
-777 AKNIFF
+777 
-783 PAGEYIITNCVFVGS
+783 
-798 DTTLWGTGKES
+798 
-809 KIINTVVT
+809 
-817 GYTKNCIMTGVF
+817 
-829 DVGTGDT
+829 
-836 SYLNIQTYVGTVA
+836 
-849 SDRHGL
+849 
-855 TMSDTSDFSVGDLI
+855 
-869 YICKDETYTTKNPP
+869 
-883 NSWVAKVTDV
+883 
-893 MANTSI
+893 
-899 TIDSYIDND
+899 
-908 ELIDVNCL
+908 
-916 VRNLKHL
+916 
-923 SESRYYNNNIKHS
+923 
-936 AYISENVCIHDLSII
+936 
-951 QREDSGSGMYTLS
+951 
-964 IGTYRGYFY
+964 
-973 NLWTKGNTAIGSNFS
+973 
-988 VYCVYESI
+988 
-996 HSMFDGSFAD
+996 
-1006 IPEVNQYAVIRNC
+1006 
-1019 DGYRYGSRLITLGIS
+1019 
-1034 LLQGYKCLIEGCHFD
+1034 
-1049 FGNDGRVGVLSHIKP
+1049 
-1064 TIRNN
+1064 
-1069 TFLNLYT
+1069 
-1076 TSGIMH
+1076 
-1082 LSNFGQSIFKN
+1082 
-1093 NVVSSKVGSNYLAI
+1093 
-1107 AGSGNVIT
+1107 
-1115 GNYLDNPNCPRW
+1115 
-1127 YNFATL
+1127 
-1133 DLSTNKIKDNETTNQ
+1133 
-1148 TLSDTYFNLLP
+1148 
-1159 QSGIATNVDNVT
+1159 
-1171 MNTRNVAVGNTYDVF
+1171 
-1186 SNVVGVDHVGYPAI
+1186 
-1200 WKFRF
+1200 
-1205 AISAKTNFNLIVTL
+1205 
-1219 TSGTTRT
+1219 
-1226 IAITD
+1226 
-1231 TDLIEMIFARNT
+1231 
-1243 NYWLLIKDGS
+1243 
-1253 VAQRFTQNEAVD
+1253 
-1265 VSKISVEN
+1265 
-1273 TSDAEFAV
+1273 
-1281 VYSQIET
+1281 
-1288 VKV
+1288 